1 MNADIR
7 IRLGVRRFMV
17 DRNGSRLSE
26 QCESET
32 KPVDYAE
39 NLSILRFITSI
50 QYHALRYSSWILA
63 M

>member
-1 MNADIR
+1 
-7 IRLGVRRFMV
+7 MV